1 MLPLMGSQRVGHNL
15 VTEQQQ
21 HPKDINSNRNKI
33 INKVTLT
40 HCYENNY
47 IFFLKNVVRRV
58 ALLYFGQISFLPGL
72 REDSWS
78 LIPSPVFSLFQSAHY
93 SAASGKQHWKLM
105 RE

>member
-47 IFFLKNVVRRV
+47 IFFKNT
-58 ALLYFGQISFLPGL
+58 
-72 REDSWS
+72 E
-78 LIPSPVFSLFQSAHY
+78 
-93 SAASGKQHWKLM
+93 
-105 RE
+105 E